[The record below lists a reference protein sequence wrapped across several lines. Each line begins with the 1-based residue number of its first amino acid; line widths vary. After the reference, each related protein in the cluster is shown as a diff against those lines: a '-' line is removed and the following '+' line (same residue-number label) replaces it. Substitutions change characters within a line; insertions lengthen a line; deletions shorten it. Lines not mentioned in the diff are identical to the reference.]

1 MNKIYYKEID
11 VLKGIGIILV
21 VLGHL
26 KLPNEMTKF
35 IFSFHMPLFFF
46 VSGFVF
52 KPKNSFDFIR
62 DKFKRILVPYFV
74 FSAITFL
81 LYYIPN
87 YSNSELNVI
96 DFVIGTLLGVSDDYY
111 LSWNVVLWFLPSL
124 FFINV
129 LFNFLYNYKNTYFII
144 VALFIISL
152 SFLKDNTT
160 LFLPFHIGSALI
172 MIPFFILGYLL
183 KQQYPK
189 FISILKN
196 KEIILIL
203 LSLLIFLIGTI
214 FSYNNDKLPDVR
226 IHIIGDVFLFYTG
239 ALLTILGLLG
249 LARVLQSRVL
259 IWLGMN
265 SLIIMC
271 VHLKLRSVVTAMSN
285 YLPFED
291 YLGILQT
298 ILIIVLCIP
307 FVYIIN
313 RWFPILIGLKK

>member
-1 MNKIYYKEID
+1 M
-11 VLKGIGIILV
+11 
-21 VLGHL
+21 
-26 KLPNEMTKF
+26 
-35 IFSFHMPLFFF
+35 
-46 VSGFVF
+46 
-52 KPKNSFDFIR
+52 
-62 DKFKRILVPYFV
+62 
-74 FSAITFL
+74 
-81 LYYIPN
+81 
-87 YSNSELNVI
+87 
-96 DFVIGTLLGVSDDYY
+96 
-111 LSWNVVLWFLPSL
+111 
-124 FFINV
+124 
-129 LFNFLYNYKNTYFII
+129 
-144 VALFIISL
+144 
-152 SFLKDNTT
+152 
-160 LFLPFHIGSALI
+160 
-172 MIPFFILGYLL
+172 
-183 KQQYPK
+183 
-189 FISILKN
+189 
-196 KEIILIL
+196 
-203 LSLLIFLIGTI
+203 IFLIGTI
-214 FSYNNDKLPDVR
+214 FSYNNYKLPDVR